1 MKKMLISLLLVLL
14 SLGVVSAQSD
24 TIEITFV
31 HIFGGEGDTRGD
43 VVQAIA
49 ADFMA
54 ENPNI
59 VVNVVSTS
67 TDYIELFNAA
77 LLAAEQ
83 GDAPTI
89 VQVEEG
95 LTQLA
100 IDSGYFVPIGDLAS
114 AAQLDSFNTDVMQV
128 VRNYYNVD
136 GTLWSVPW
144 NSSNPIMYYNKT
156 MTDALGIQISPTE
169 PLTFDELSQICA
181 QVSAMQA
188 AIPSLTHCINW
199 PISSWW
205 VEQWLAMQDALY
217 ADNNNGRSGR
227 ATEVYFTSPEMMNI
241 INWWD
246 SMDDAGYYTWSGSL
260 QNLNAEGGFFGTGA
274 TALHFNST
282 AGITLFVAG
291 FQAAG
296 LELGIAPLPI
306 PSESATNGMSV
317 GGASLWVTQGH
328 TDAETQAAVD
338 FVFYMTNQQ
347 NDMRWHQGSGYF
359 PNRTSS
365 IETLTTGGYIDPA
378 TGSEASWFGTFPF
391 FRIAIDQLAASSGSP
406 ANYGPVIGPV
416 ADVRLA
422 LIQGIQSV
430 IDSDVDPVE
439 AMTAAKQ
446 AADAILADYNALI
459 GQ

>member
-1 MKKMLISLLLVLL
+1 LKKMLISLLLVLL
-14 SLGVVSAQSD
+14 SLGVVSAQD
-24 TIEITFV
+24 ETVEITFV

-49 ADFMA
+49 DDFMA
-54 ENPNI
+54 ENPN
-59 VVNVVSTS
+59 VTVKVVSTS

-83 GDAPTI
+83 GNAPQI

-100 IDSGYFVPIGDLAS
+100 IDSGYFLPIGELAN
-114 AAQLDSFNTDVMQV
+114 AEQLDSFNTDVMEV

-136 GTLWSVPW
+136 GTLWSIPW

-156 MTDALGIQISPTE
+156 MTDAFGIEISPTE
-169 PLTFDELSQICA
+169 PLTFDEVTQICE
-181 QVSAMQA
+181 VITA
-188 AIPSLTHCINW
+188 AKAAVPSLTHCINW
-199 PISSWW
+199 PVSSWW

-217 ADNNNGRSGR
+217 ANNDNGRSGR
-227 ATEVYFTSPEMMNI
+227 ATEVYFTSDEMMNI

-246 SMDDAGYYTWSGSL
+246 AMADAGHFTWSGSL
-260 QNLNAEGGFFGTGA
+260 QNLNAEGSFFGTGA

-291 FQAAG
+291 FEAAG

-306 PSESATNGMSV
+306 PNEAATNGMSV
-317 GGASLWVTQGH
+317 GGASLWVTDSH
-328 TDAETQAAVD
+328 SDAETQAAID
-338 FVFYMTNQQ
+338 FVFYMTNAQ
-347 NDMRWHQGSGYF
+347 NDIRWHQGSGYF
-359 PNRTSS
+359 PNRISS
-365 IETLTTGGYIDPA
+365 IEALTTGGFIDPA
-378 TGSEASWFGTFPF
+378 TGEEVSWFETFPF

-416 ADVRLA
+416 ADVRLS
-422 LIQGIQSV
+422 LVQGIQSI
-430 IDSDVDPVE
+430 IDNDIDPMVG
-439 AMTAAKQ
+439 MTAAKT

-459 GQ
+459 SP